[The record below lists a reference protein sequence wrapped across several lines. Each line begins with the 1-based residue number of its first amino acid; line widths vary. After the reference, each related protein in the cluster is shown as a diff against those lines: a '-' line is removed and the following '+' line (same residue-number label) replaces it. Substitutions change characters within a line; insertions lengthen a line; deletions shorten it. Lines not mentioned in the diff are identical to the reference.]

1 MHRKALALLGVS
13 ALLLTGCGTSTTSDN
28 APSESAVS
36 AATQEVYENVT
47 SWQGTTETGAVI
59 TVSVDKNAPAGVD
72 EARSLMQADG
82 QLSYLRVTV
91 DNRQGTE
98 EHNLSSISFTDP
110 DGNLTEYDLLSQFL
124 NYQGSAAESD
134 VDASNRV
141 IDIHNLYSSD
151 EYKTAAGQKQTLYL
165 ASDASYPTKIT
176 HALEGTTNVLSP
188 SETEAEAGTQ
198 QEIPAASTEAST
210 TNVGKTFFSGTTLK
224 GNDISFE
231 ILDDAT
237 QTDLNGK
244 TQEFGLV
251 GAWGRLCS
259 AGAVI
264 AQLEE
269 TGVLTQSPVNEDSY
283 VWRSVKYAVAEGGR
297 VSDSEIGVISEAF
310 GAGAS
315 GQVDGKN
322 CILVNTDMKWA
333 LDYDYDFVTV
343 GQYVGSKELLNTVE
357 IY

>member
-1 MHRKALALLGVS
+1 MHKKALALLGIS

-28 APSESAVS
+28 APSESAATASTPATEEPTPVATSEQPATEATSEPAS
-36 AATQEVYENVT
+36 AAKKT
-47 SWQGTTETGAVI
+47 S
-59 TVSVDKNAPAGVD
+59 
-72 EARSLMQADG
+72 
-82 QLSYLRVTV
+82 
-91 DNRQGTE
+91 
-98 EHNLSSISFTDP
+98 
-110 DGNLTEYDLLSQFL
+110 
-124 NYQGSAAESD
+124 
-134 VDASNRV
+134 
-141 IDIHNLYSSD
+141 
-151 EYKTAAGQKQTLYL
+151 
-165 ASDASYPTKIT
+165 
-176 HALEGTTNVLSP
+176 
-188 SETEAEAGTQ
+188 
-198 QEIPAASTEAST
+198 
-210 TNVGKTFFSGTTLK
+210 FSGTTLK

-231 ILDDAT
+231 ILDDTT
-237 QTDLNGK
+237 QTDLNTK

-297 VSDSEIGVISEAF
+297 VSDSEIGFISEAF
-310 GAGAS
+310 SAGAS
-315 GQVDGKN
+315 GQVNGKN

>member
-1 MHRKALALLGVS
+1 MHKKALALLGIS
-13 ALLLTGCGTSTTSDN
+13 ALLLTGCGTATTSDN

-59 TVSVDKNAPAGVD
+59 TVSVDKNSPAGVD

-82 QLSYLRVTV
+82 QLSFLRVTV

-98 EHNLSSISFTDP
+98 EHNLSSITFTDP
-110 DGNLTEYDLLSQFL
+110 DGNLTEYTLLAQFL

-165 ASDASYPTKIT
+165 ASDASYPTKVT
-176 HALEGTTNVLSP
+176 HALEGTTNTLSP

-198 QEIPAASTEAST
+198 PELPTASAETNT
-210 TNVGKTFFSGTTLK
+210 TNASKTFFSGTTLK

-231 ILDDAT
+231 ILDDDS
-237 QTDLNGK
+237 QTLLNDNG
-244 TQEFGLV
+244 QSLGLV

-259 AGAVI
+259 SAATMG
-264 AQLEE
+264 QLEE

-283 VWRSVKYAVAEGGR
+283 VWRSMKYAVSEGGR
-297 VSDSEIGVISEAF
+297 VPASELDSAVEALS
-310 GAGAS
+310 AGS
-315 GQVDGKN
+315 RVQIDGKN
-322 CILVNTDMKWA
+322 CIAVNTDMKWA

-343 GQYVGSKELLNTVE
+343 GQYVGSKELLNSVE

>member
-1 MHRKALALLGVS
+1 MQHKKSKLKPIIITVIALLA
-13 ALLLTGCGTSTTSDN
+13 ALTVFGWIFGGDSEPTAQQETS
-28 APSESAVS
+28 
-36 AATQEVYENVT
+36 
-47 SWQGTTETGAVI
+47 
-59 TVSVDKNAPAGVD
+59 APA
-72 EARSLMQADG
+72 
-82 QLSYLRVTV
+82 
-91 DNRQGTE
+91 
-98 EHNLSSISFTDP
+98 
-110 DGNLTEYDLLSQFL
+110 
-124 NYQGSAAESD
+124 
-134 VDASNRV
+134 
-141 IDIHNLYSSD
+141 
-151 EYKTAAGQKQTLYL
+151 
-165 ASDASYPTKIT
+165 
-176 HALEGTTNVLSP
+176 SP
-188 SETEAEAGTQ
+188 SEEPTTEAPTEEPSPEASEQPEAEATS
-198 QEIPAASTEAST
+198 EPASAAKKIS
-210 TNVGKTFFSGTTLK
+210 FSGTTLK

-237 QTDLNGK
+237 QTDLNVK

-297 VSDSEIGVISEAF
+297 VSESEIGFISEAF
-310 GAGAS
+310 SAGAS

-333 LDYDYDFVTV
+333 LDYEYDFVTV